1 MIFQKVGAEHT
12 CLHYD
17 AWPHNI
23 TVAPFFTPRIS
34 ALDTASQAAARPH
47 RTSSSPPDGAGSHP
61 GRAAQTATLRPA
73 KTPEKRRSHNDV
85 CIVVVVVASSPLLR
99 LRDLA
104 RAKRPLLHMYRCYCC
119 CCCCCSCEGFEE
131 GRDEE

>member
-47 RTSSSPPDGAGSHP
+47 RISSSPPDGAGIVSRSRRP
-61 GRAAQTATLRPA
+61 SRKPAARQDPR
-73 KTPEKRRSHNDV
+73 KT
-85 CIVVVVVASSPLLR
+85 
-99 LRDLA
+99 
-104 RAKRPLLHMYRCYCC
+104 
-119 CCCCCSCEGFEE
+119 
-131 GRDEE
+131 